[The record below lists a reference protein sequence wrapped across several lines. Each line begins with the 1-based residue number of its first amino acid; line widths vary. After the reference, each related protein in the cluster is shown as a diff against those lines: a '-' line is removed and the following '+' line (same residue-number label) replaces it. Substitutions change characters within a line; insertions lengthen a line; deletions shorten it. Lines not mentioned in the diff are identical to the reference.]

1 MTASE
6 GPTSNG
12 AGNGTPGTGDRSRGG
27 GPPIWF
33 AVAAIGSLVV
43 GGLLVLVS
51 ILGLNTGG
59 PTAAATI
66 PPTGQATQRTYDL
79 LAATLERASFQAR
92 IPQTAYRPGESPSLV
107 DVPRRVLQ
115 AVLPSDPDHGYIVIY
130 ELPSNDEA
138 ARVGREFAAYLA
150 SGTGAVQYPRDAQFV
165 LRRVEQTLVFF
176 SWSPSI
182 SPDPSVARLAATLE
196 TVGVG
201 VGG

>member
-1 MTASE
+1 MTTSSGAA
-6 GPTSNG
+6 SNG
-12 AGNGTPGTGDRSRGG
+12 SGSATDATGDQRRGG

-33 AVAAIGSLVV
+33 ALAAIGSLVV
-43 GGLLVLVS
+43 GGLLVLASV
-51 ILGLNTGG
+51 LGLGTGG

-79 LAATLERASFQAR
+79 LVATLERASFQVR
-92 IPQTAYRPGESPSLV
+92 VPQTAYRPGESPSLV
-107 DVPRRVLQ
+107 DVPRRVVQ
-115 AVLPSDPDHGYIVIY
+115 AILPSDPDHGYIVIY

-138 ARVGREFAAYLA
+138 ARVGRDFAAYLA

-165 LRRVEQTLVFF
+165 LRRLDQTLIFF
-176 SWSPSI
+176 SWSPSV

-201 VGG
+201 VGS